1 MSKKRDEGSII
12 MARVNKLISKAIRIA
27 AKIIRFFLPTM
38 SASAPEGTSANTIDR
53 AQMTLRI
60 ENCSKVSPKSR
71 NSIVNTG

>member
-1 MSKKRDEGSII
+1 
-12 MARVNKLISKAIRIA
+12 MARVNKLISKTIRVA

-60 ENCSKVSPKSR
+60 ENCSRVRPKSR
-71 NSIVNTG
+71 KSIVNTG